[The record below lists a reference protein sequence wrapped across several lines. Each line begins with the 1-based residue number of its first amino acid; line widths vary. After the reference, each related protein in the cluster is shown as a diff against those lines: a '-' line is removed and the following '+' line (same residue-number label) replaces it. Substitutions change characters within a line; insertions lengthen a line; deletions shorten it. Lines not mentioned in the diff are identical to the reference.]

1 MPVKKN
7 KSQNGQPQQ
16 GKQQSKP
23 KSEAQKSKPK
33 RRKRPQLSPEQR
45 EQFDKAFELFRELV
59 DLDELDEIEPS
70 GPQTVFTS
78 AVVVWMLIYQ
88 RLNTDASL
96 EATVKHLV
104 ETMPQ
109 LLPDNKRVRERTL
122 SENTGGYSQARQR
135 LSDQAVDWLATRVSR
150 SLIDLSPPWLGDRRM
165 FVVDG
170 TSMTLAPEKELK
182 KAFPA
187 ASNQHGTGV
196 WPVALLTVL
205 HELASG
211 CALLPEVGAMYGANA
226 VSETALAISTFS
238 QLPAGSIVLAD
249 SAFGIFSVAHALQAG
264 GHDLLFRMTK
274 QRFNSL
280 RKQAELQSRGE
291 YWKTYAHRWTP
302 TSKDRR
308 TNPELPADAEIPVH
322 LHEIEITG
330 HLTLYLVT
338 TLDEHANTLADIY
351 ERREDVEI
359 DIRNLK
365 VVLDTENIR
374 ARSVAMFHKELKTSV
389 VAYNL
394 VSQFRRQAA
403 ELNGLPPRR
412 MSFKKTWTTLRTFL
426 LRKTHSDPAKW
437 RASFE
442 QALYIAM
449 GDKLPVRNRRKYKR
463 ESYHRRPKCTQFHK
477 REIPASK
484 ILPHDVDD
492 PPN

>member
-7 KSQNGQPQQ
+7 RSQNSQPL
-16 GKQQSKP
+16 QSIS
-23 KSEAQKSKPK
+23 KSDTPKSKPK
-33 RRKRPQLSPEQR
+33 RRKRPQLSPLQQ
-45 EQFDKAFELFRELV
+45 EQFDRAFELFCELV
-59 DLDELDEIEPS
+59 DLDELDEFEPS
-70 GPQTVFTS
+70 SPQTVFTS

-96 EATVKHLV
+96 ETTVKYLV
-104 ETMPQ
+104 ETMPR
-109 LLPDNKRVRERTL
+109 LLPDNKRVREKTL
-122 SENTGGYSQARQR
+122 SESTGGYSQARQR
-135 LSDQAVDWLATRVSR
+135 LSDQAVDWLATRVSQ

-170 TSMTLAPEKELK
+170 TTMALAPEKELR
-182 KAFPA
+182 KAFPP
-187 ASNQHGTGV
+187 ASNQHGTSV
-196 WPVALLTVL
+196 WPVAQLTVL

-211 CALLPEVGAMYGANA
+211 CALMPEVGPMYGPNA
-226 VSETALAISTFS
+226 VSETTLAIGTFS
-238 QLPAGSIVLAD
+238 QLPAHSIVLAD
-249 SAFGIFSVAHALQAG
+249 SGFGIFSVAHALHARE
-264 GHDLLFRMTK
+264 HDLLFRMTK

-291 YWKTYAHRWTP
+291 YWKTYAHTWTP
-302 TSKDRR
+302 SPTDRQ
-308 TNPELPADAEIPVH
+308 TNPDLPAGAAIPVY
-322 LHEIEITG
+322 LHEIEINA

-412 MSFKKTWTTLRTFL
+412 MSFKKTWTTLRIFL
-426 LRKTHSDPAKW
+426 LRKTHSDPAAW

-463 ESYHRRPKCTQFHK
+463 ESYKRRPKSSQFDK

-484 ILPHDVDD
+484 ILPNNVDD
-492 PPN
+492 PPK